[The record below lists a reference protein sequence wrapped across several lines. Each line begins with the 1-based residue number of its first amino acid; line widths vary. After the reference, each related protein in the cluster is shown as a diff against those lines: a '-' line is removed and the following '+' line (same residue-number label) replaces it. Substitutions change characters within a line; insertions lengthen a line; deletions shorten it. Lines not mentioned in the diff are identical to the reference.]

1 MHSDHQPTLPWQRV
15 LGQRR
20 VKLLLQRAIH
30 NGRLPH
36 AYLFHGPE
44 GVGKDA
50 MAIEFARVLQC
61 DAGGVEACGTC
72 DSCVKM
78 ATLQHPDVHVITALP
93 VGKNEEGGDGPFDR
107 LTQEEMKTVRAEL
120 QAKAQDPY
128 HRISIPR
135 ATGIKVNSIREI
147 RREAP
152 LTSAGNKRRI
162 FILSNA
168 DMLADVAANTL
179 LKTLE
184 EPPPHCMFILTTS
197 YREELLQTIL
207 SRCQQVRFDPL
218 PDTQIQDA
226 LVARDGVETNHAA
239 LLARLSGGSYSRAR
253 ELTGDDLMTEREH
266 VLEFVRRAVVSHH
279 ADVGRIIDTVT
290 DEKDRMRVT
299 RFLHLLLLWF
309 RDALVLG
316 KQGNIINI
324 DQREPLERFIGRYP
338 TADIPAILAAIDRAI
353 SLVERN
359 VYIKLILYDL
369 AGQMK
374 ANIR

>member
-1 MHSDHQPTLPWQRV
+1 MPSDHHTPMPWPHV

-20 VKLLLQRAIH
+20 VKLMLLNAMRTE
-30 NGRLPH
+30 RLPH
-36 AYLFHGPE
+36 AYMFHGPE

-61 DAGGVEACGTC
+61 EAGGQEACGTC
-72 DSCVKM
+72 DACAKM
-78 ATLQHPDVHVITALP
+78 ANLQHPDVHFITALP
-93 VGKNEEGGDGPFDR
+93 VGKNEDGGDGPFDR
-107 LTQEEMKTVRAEL
+107 LTQEEMKAVRAEL
-120 QAKAQDPY
+120 MAKGNDPY

-135 ATGIKVNSIREI
+135 ATGIKLTSIREI

-168 DMLADVAANTL
+168 DMLTDVAANTL

-197 YREELLQTIL
+197 FRDELLQTIL

-218 PDTQIQDA
+218 SDQQIQSA
-226 LVARDGVETNHAA
+226 LMDRDGVEANHAV
-239 LLARLSGGSYSRAR
+239 LLARLAGGSYTRAR
-253 ELTGDDLMTEREH
+253 ELTGDDLMGEREH
-266 VLEFVRRAVVSHH
+266 VLEFVRRTVVGHH
-279 ADVGRIIDTVT
+279 ADVGKIIDTVT
-290 DEKDRMRVT
+290 DEKDRTRVT

-316 KQGNIINI
+316 KQGSIINI
-324 DQREPLERFIGRYP
+324 DQRESLERFIARYP
-338 TADIPAILAAIDRAI
+338 AANIPAVLADCDRAI

-359 VYIKLILYDL
+359 VYIKLILYNL
-369 AGQMK
+369 A
-374 ANIR
+374 

>member
-1 MHSDHQPTLPWQRV
+1 MHSDNQSAMPWPRV

-20 VKLLLQRAIH
+20 VKLLLQRAIR
-30 NGRLPH
+30 NARLPH

-61 DAGGVEACGTC
+61 DGGGVEACGTC

-78 ATLQHPDVHVITALP
+78 ATLQHPDVHLITALP

-107 LTQEEMKTVRAEL
+107 LTQDEMKTVRAEFL
-120 QAKAQDPY
+120 AKAQDPY
-128 HRISIPR
+128 HRIAIPR

-152 LTSAGNKRRI
+152 LASTENKRRI

-218 PDTQIQDA
+218 SDAQIEDA
-226 LVARDGVETNHAA
+226 LIARDGVEANHAA
-239 LLARLSGGSYSRAR
+239 LLARLSGGSYARAR

-266 VLEFVRRAVVSHH
+266 VLEFVRRTVVSHH

-290 DEKDRMRVT
+290 DEKDRTRVT

-316 KQGNIINI
+316 KQGSIINI

-338 TADIPAILAAIDRAI
+338 TADIPAILADIDRAI

>member
-1 MHSDHQPTLPWQRV
+1 MPSDHHPPMPWPRV

-20 VKLLLQRAIH
+20 VKLLLRNSMQT
-30 NGRLPH
+30 GRLPH

-50 MAIEFARVLQC
+50 MAIEFARVLHC
-61 DAGGVEACGTC
+61 ETGNPEACGTC
-72 DSCVKM
+72 PSCVKM
-78 ATLQHPDVHVITALP
+78 ATLQHPDVHLITALP
-93 VGKNEEGGDGPFDR
+93 LGKNEERGDGPFDR
-107 LTQEEMKTVRAEL
+107 LTPDDMKAVRSEL
-120 QAKAQDPY
+120 LAKAEDPY

-135 ATGIKVNSIREI
+135 ATGIKVNSIRDI

-152 LTSAGNKRRI
+152 LTSAGKKRRI
-162 FILSNA
+162 FIIANA
-168 DMLADVAANTL
+168 DMMADVAANTL

-184 EPPPHCMFILTTS
+184 EPPAHCMFILTTS
-197 YREELLQTIL
+197 YRDELLQTIL

-218 PDTQIQDA
+218 SDQQIQEG
-226 LVARDGVETNHAA
+226 LTSRDGLEANQAA
-239 LLARLSGGSYSRAR
+239 LLARLAGGSYTRAR
-253 ELTGDDLMTEREH
+253 ELTGDDLMSEREH

-290 DEKDRMRVT
+290 DEKDRTRVT

-316 KQGNIINI
+316 KQGTIINI
-324 DQREPLERFIGRYP
+324 DQQEPLERFIARYP
-338 TADIPAILAAIDRAI
+338 SADIPAILADIDHAI

-359 VYIKLILYDL
+359 VYIKLILYNL

-374 ANIR
+374 ANIL

>member
-1 MHSDHQPTLPWQRV
+1 MPSDHQTSMPWPRV

-20 VKLLLQRAIH
+20 VKLLLQNAMRTA
-30 NGRLPH
+30 RLPH

-61 DAGGVEACGTC
+61 ENGGVEACGKC
-72 DSCVKM
+72 DSCAKM
-78 ATLQHPDVHVITALP
+78 ATLQHPDVHLITALP

-107 LTQEEMKTVRAEL
+107 LTQEEMKAVRSEFL
-120 QAKAQDPY
+120 AKAQDPY
-128 HRISIPR
+128 HRIGIPR

-152 LTSAGNKRRI
+152 LASAGNRRRI

-184 EPPPHCMFILTTS
+184 EPPAHCMFILTTS
-197 YREELLQTIL
+197 YREELLPTIL

-218 PDTQIQDA
+218 SDAQIQDA
-226 LVARDGVETNHAA
+226 LMSRDGVEANHAA

-253 ELTGDDLMTEREH
+253 ELTGDDLMGEREH
-266 VLEFVRRAVVSHH
+266 VLEFVRRTVAGHH
-279 ADVGRIIDTVT
+279 ADVGKIIDTVT
-290 DEKDRMRVT
+290 DEKDRTRVT

-316 KQGNIINI
+316 KQGSIINI

-338 TADIPAILAAIDRAI
+338 AADIPVILADIDRAI

-359 VYIKLILYDL
+359 VYIKLILYNL